1 MKPEFKLP
9 IPWGVELTRPKSQMF
24 RIESSRAVIKKTGV
38 PSTDNIWHIFPTLN
52 IVEFLHMQIC
62 VGANILPKKKT

>member
-24 RIESSRAVIKKTGV
+24 RIESSRAVIKNTGV
-38 PSTDNIWHIFPTLN
+38 PTLYASKF
-52 IVEFLHMQIC
+52 ETKPQIK
-62 VGANILPKKKT
+62 GKIKGKWWLRKKG